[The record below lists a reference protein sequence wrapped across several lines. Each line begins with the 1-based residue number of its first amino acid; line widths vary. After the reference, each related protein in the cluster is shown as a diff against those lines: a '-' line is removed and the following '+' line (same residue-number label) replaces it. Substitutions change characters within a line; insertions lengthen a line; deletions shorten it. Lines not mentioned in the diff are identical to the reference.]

1 MFSNLEGV
9 TFMEITELNS
19 SGNKHKLFMASDS

>member
-9 TFMEITELNS
+9 TFMEITELNGF
-19 SGNKHKLFMASDS
+19 GNKHKLFMASDS

>member
-9 TFMEITELNS
+9 TFMEITELNKV
-19 SGNKHKLFMASDS
+19 GNKHKLFMASDS